1 MMQTK
6 KLDKS
11 DKKRIKDSG
20 MLNNKLITYLNAF
33 DKIKEW

>member
-1 MMQTK
+1 MEN
-6 KLDKS
+6 LDKL

-20 MLNNKLITYLNAF
+20 ILNKNLINYLNAF